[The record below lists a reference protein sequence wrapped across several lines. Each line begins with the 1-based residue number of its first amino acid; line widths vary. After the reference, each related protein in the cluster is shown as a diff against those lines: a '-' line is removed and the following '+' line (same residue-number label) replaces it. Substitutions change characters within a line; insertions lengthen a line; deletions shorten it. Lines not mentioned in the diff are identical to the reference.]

1 LSRSTSKVV
10 GKSGKSYI
18 DGWVMI
24 LNSLELNTTY
34 QSNAAAEELVSALT
48 QEIEAQAEITKRE
61 KNLPNN
67 RLALGTTYLRIL
79 EAGGHLG
86 C

>member
-1 LSRSTSKVV
+1 
-10 GKSGKSYI
+10 
-18 DGWVMI
+18 MI

-34 QSNAAAEELVSALT
+34 QSNAAADELVSAWT
-48 QEIEAQAEITKRE
+48 QKIAAPAEITKRE
-61 KNLPNN
+61 KNLQNN

>member
-1 LSRSTSKVV
+1 
-10 GKSGKSYI
+10 
-18 DGWVMI
+18 MI

-34 QSNAAAEELVSALT
+34 QSHTAAQELVSALT
-48 QEIEAQAEITKRE
+48 QEVEAQADITKRE
-61 KNLPNN
+61 KNLQNN

>member
-1 LSRSTSKVV
+1 
-10 GKSGKSYI
+10 
-18 DGWVMI
+18 MI

-34 QSNAAAEELVSALT
+34 KSNAAVDERVSSLT
-48 QEIEAQAEITKRE
+48 NEIEAQAEIKKPE
-61 KNLPNN
+61 KNLQHN
-67 RLALGTTYLRIL
+67 RFSLGTTYLRIL

>member
-1 LSRSTSKVV
+1 
-10 GKSGKSYI
+10 
-18 DGWVMI
+18 MI

-34 QSNAAAEELVSALT
+34 QSHAAAEELVSALT
-48 QEIEAQAEITKRE
+48 QEIEAQADITKRG
-61 KNLPNN
+61 KNLQKN

>member
-1 LSRSTSKVV
+1 
-10 GKSGKSYI
+10 
-18 DGWVMI
+18 MI

-34 QSNAAAEELVSALT
+34 QSNAVVEDLVSALT
-48 QEIEAQAEITKRE
+48 QEIAAQAEITKRE
-61 KNLPNN
+61 KDIQGN
-67 RLALGTTYLRIL
+67 RLALGATYLRIL

>member
-1 LSRSTSKVV
+1 
-10 GKSGKSYI
+10 
-18 DGWVMI
+18 MI
-24 LNSLELNTTY
+24 LNSVELNTTY

-48 QEIEAQAEITKRE
+48 QEIEAQADITKRG
-61 KNLPNN
+61 KNLQNN

-79 EAGGHLG
+79 ASGGHLG

>member
-1 LSRSTSKVV
+1 
-10 GKSGKSYI
+10 
-18 DGWVMI
+18 MI

-34 QSNAAAEELVSALT
+34 QSNAEAEELVSALT
-48 QEIEAQAEITKRE
+48 QEIEAQAEITKRG
-61 KNLPNN
+61 KNLQNN
-67 RLALGTTYLRIL
+67 RFALGTAYLRIL

>member
-1 LSRSTSKVV
+1 MR
-10 GKSGKSYI
+10 
-18 DGWVMI
+18 

-34 QSNAAAEELVSALT
+34 KSNPAVDELVSALT
-48 QEIEAQAEITKRE
+48 NEIEARIEIKKPE
-61 KNLPNN
+61 KNIQQN
-67 RLALGTTYLRIL
+67 RLSLGETYLRIL

>member
-1 LSRSTSKVV
+1 
-10 GKSGKSYI
+10 
-18 DGWVMI
+18 MI

-34 QSNAAAEELVSALT
+34 KSNAAVDELVSALT
-48 QEIEAQAEITKRE
+48 NEIAAPAEIKKSA
-61 KNLPNN
+61 KNLQPN
-67 RLALGTTYLRIL
+67 RLSLGETYLRIL

>member
-1 LSRSTSKVV
+1 
-10 GKSGKSYI
+10 
-18 DGWVMI
+18 MI

-34 QSNAAAEELVSALT
+34 QLNAATDELLSALT
-48 QEIEAQAEITKRE
+48 QEIEAEAEITKRE
-61 KNLPNN
+61 KNLKNN

>member
-1 LSRSTSKVV
+1 
-10 GKSGKSYI
+10 
-18 DGWVMI
+18 MI

-48 QEIEAQAEITKRE
+48 QEVEAQAEITKRE
-61 KNLPNN
+61 KNLQNN
-67 RLALGTTYLRIL
+67 RLVLDTTYLRIL

>member
-1 LSRSTSKVV
+1 
-10 GKSGKSYI
+10 
-18 DGWVMI
+18 MI

-34 QSNAAAEELVSALT
+34 KSNAAVDELVSALT
-48 QEIEAQAEITKRE
+48 NEIEARAGIKKTE
-61 KNLPNN
+61 KNLQHN
-67 RLALGTTYLRIL
+67 RLSLGETYLRIL

>member
-1 LSRSTSKVV
+1 
-10 GKSGKSYI
+10 
-18 DGWVMI
+18 MI

-34 QSNAAAEELVSALT
+34 QFNAVVEELASALT
-48 QEIEAQAEITKRE
+48 QEIEAQADITKRE
-61 KNLPNN
+61 KHIQQN
-67 RLALGTTYLRIL
+67 RLALGATYSRIV

>member
-1 LSRSTSKVV
+1 
-10 GKSGKSYI
+10 
-18 DGWVMI
+18 MI

-48 QEIEAQAEITKRE
+48 QEIEAQADITKRG
-61 KNLPNN
+61 KNLQNN

-79 EAGGHLG
+79 AAGGHLG